1 MPSSCAPLVCD
12 VGSGSIKIGYAN
24 GRTPKKIIPSIIGP
38 PKHIGNDAIKNGNE
52 IQCSFPIEGG
62 VVRNWDDMEV
72 LFSHAIDEVKE
83 NDTNSGS
90 RILVTE
96 PPLNPPY
103 RTRNGWQKC
112 FLKTWILKVLN
123 PFLQHYWT
131 ISKLLTGST
140 CLPLFFS
147 INISNQAILVLYAQG
162 LLSGIVI
169 DCGEGVSQVVPVF
182 EGFVPN
188 HLVKR
193 HAITGQ
199 HITKYLSSLL
209 QLRSNSKFISDMVTV
224 QDIKEKL
231 CYAAQDLEQD
241 RRLARE
247 TTVLVEE
254 YSLPDGTS
262 VKVGREKFECTEAF
276 FQPSLL
282 DMESPGL
289 SDFVF
294 DTIQEC
300 DVSTRKVLY
309 EHIVLS

>member
-1 MPSSCAPLVCD
+1 
-12 VGSGSIKIGYAN
+12 
-24 GRTPKKIIPSIIGP
+24 
-38 PKHIGNDAIKNGNE
+38 
-52 IQCSFPIEGG
+52 
-62 VVRNWDDMEV
+62 
-72 LFSHAIDEVKE
+72 
-83 NDTNSGS
+83 
-90 RILVTE
+90 
-96 PPLNPPY
+96 
-103 RTRNGWQKC
+103 
-112 FLKTWILKVLN
+112 
-123 PFLQHYWT
+123 
-131 ISKLLTGST
+131 
-140 CLPLFFS
+140 
-147 INISNQAILVLYAQG
+147 
-162 LLSGIVI
+162 
-169 DCGEGVSQVVPVF
+169 
-182 EGFVPN
+182 
-188 HLVKR
+188 
-193 HAITGQ
+193 
-199 HITKYLSSLL
+199 
-209 QLRSNSKFISDMVTV
+209 MVTV